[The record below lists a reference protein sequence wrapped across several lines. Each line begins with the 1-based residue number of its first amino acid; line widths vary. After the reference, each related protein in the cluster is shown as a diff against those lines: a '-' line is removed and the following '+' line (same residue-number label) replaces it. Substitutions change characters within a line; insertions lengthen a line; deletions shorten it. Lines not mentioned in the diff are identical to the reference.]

1 MTHFCQ
7 MLIDFNREV
16 VEPVIMEV
24 LQGYSCTIFAYG
36 QTGTGKT
43 YTMEGEKSEGSNFSW
58 ENDPKSGIIPR
69 TMNHLFDELNSSG
82 NEFSGIGTFL
92 VPQITWCNFNVAQF
106 EFSESIAWPKHV
118 YSIEGRNFPK
128 TDPNCPIFNCVTL
141 RWVL

>member
-92 VPQITWCNFNVAQF
+92 VPQIT
-106 EFSESIAWPKHV
+106 
-118 YSIEGRNFPK
+118 
-128 TDPNCPIFNCVTL
+128 
-141 RWVL
+141 